1 MALLSLS
8 ESKARLLNPEGI
20 ISCWLLRPG
29 SCAKPAVTPKTQ
41 ATPTTCKTTLS
52 GEETQHL
59 SSASE
64 PGEDVLALQGGG
76 GLLCK
81 RSAKPQQT

>member
-1 MALLSLS
+1 MALSS
-8 ESKARLLNPEGI
+8 VVESKARLLNPEGI

-41 ATPTTCKTTLS
+41 ATPTTCKTARS

-64 PGEDVLALQGGG
+64 SGKGLAT
-76 GLLCK
+76 
-81 RSAKPQQT
+81 PQQT

>member
-1 MALLSLS
+1 MGLTLMAPPSVV

-41 ATPTTCKTTLS
+41 ATPTTCKTVLS

-59 SSASE
+59 GSASE
-64 PGEDVLALQGGG
+64 PGEDILAQKGGG
-76 GLLCK
+76 V
-81 RSAKPQQT
+81 TV